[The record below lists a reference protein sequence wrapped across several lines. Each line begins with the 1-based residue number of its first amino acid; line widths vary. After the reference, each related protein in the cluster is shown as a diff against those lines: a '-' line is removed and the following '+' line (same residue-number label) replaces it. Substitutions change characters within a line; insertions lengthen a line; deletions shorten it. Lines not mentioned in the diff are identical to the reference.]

1 MMQARNGFNNSQ
13 GFNDNMNTQ
22 YTQNQTPSRNFRRSM
37 YSENLDSKQKVYEER
52 LSRLMEEFDQYDT
65 NHSHMIEREEV
76 RMILDQRI
84 RHTGKEYNEEL
95 IDAIFSNL
103 DRDINGRISKQEF
116 CQGYIDVE
124 NFFTETIDT

>member
-22 YTQNQTPSRNFRRSM
+22 YTQNQTPSRNFRGSM

-103 DRDINGRISKQEF
+103 DRDINGRISRQEF

>member
-22 YTQNQTPSRNFRRSM
+22 YTQNQTPSRNFRGSM